1 MEFDLMAWVCRWG
14 GCPYIYD
21 VAGSPDLESV
31 SGPACWMKVVAR
43 WKISRVTALP
53 LKKGKVTGDTSQG
66 LLVNEEVLYP
76 QVVTKTAAKDLHK
89 LKD

>member
-1 MEFDLMAWVCRWG
+1 M
-14 GCPYIYD
+14 
-21 VAGSPDLESV
+21 
-31 SGPACWMKVVAR
+31 
-43 WKISRVTALP
+43 P